1 MSRPKNEAFEKP
13 PALATRSSSR
23 EHYVAPEFR
32 SSSRPSSTSSTSAAG
47 AAASVTDSADLHD
60 VFDDPTGD
68 VTATTAAG
76 TTLSTAGAS
85 ITTTATPIVTSA
97 AATFQTPSQT
107 LTASHPAT
115 TSSVPTT
122 STTMAD
128 AQVSGP
134 SAPAQPPAT
143 SSATGA
149 VGAPAAQAINRSQE
163 NSFAPPVFHGAAH
176 EDAEVWLSRFEKYI
190 VYRGFNDRDKVNF
203 LAVVLRDDAADWY
216 DSLPDTSTDTW
227 AHLKQAFEQRFKE
240 TDLLKW
246 QKAST
251 MWSRSQGEM
260 ESVDAYVT
268 AMKKLARSVAVDD
281 VQLRF
286 AIQRGLR
293 PELIGHVIQS
303 QPESI
308 DALIKSARIAEAA
321 ASATAAAKPETSLDK
336 VIMALSA
343 NREAAER
350 NTEEMKRLAGQLAT
364 GQSINAVDNEPTA
377 AGPRSTTGRRGGAI
391 SNGQQRGQRWR
402 PRGQRQQQWPA
413 PQLTE
418 AQRSQ
423 QNPGTEMPSSPCS
436 DCGGMHAFGKQFCRA
451 RDIDCFLCGRRGHL
465 KRMCR
470 SGRRPMANFQGNIG
484 PPNFSA

>member
-23 EHYVAPEFR
+23 EHYVASKFR
-32 SSSRPSSTSSTSAAG
+32 SSSQPSSTSSMSGAG
-47 AAASVTDSADLHD
+47 AAALVTDSADLQD

-68 VTATTAAG
+68 VTVTTAAG
-76 TTLSTAGAS
+76 PALSTAGAS
-85 ITTTATPIVTSA
+85 VTTTVAPIATPA
-97 AATFQTPSQT
+97 ATTFQTLTQT
-107 LTASHPAT
+107 LTTTVSHPAA
-115 TSSVPTT
+115 TSSVTMT
-122 STTMAD
+122 STTMMD
-128 AQVSGP
+128 AQVQGT
-134 SAPAQPPAT
+134 SAPAPTPAT
-143 SSATGA
+143 SSAS
-149 VGAPAAQAINRSQE
+149 GAPAAQAINRSQE

-176 EDAEVWLSRFEKYI
+176 EDAEAWLSRFEKYI
-190 VYRGFNDRDKVNF
+190 VYRCFSETDKVNF

-216 DSLPDTSTDTW
+216 DSLPDTSTDSW
-227 AHLKQAFEQRFKE
+227 AHLKQAFEQRFKD

-268 AMKKLARSVAVDD
+268 AMKKLARSVAVDN

-308 DALIKSARIAEAA
+308 DELIKAARIAEAA
-321 ASATAAAKPETSLDK
+321 ASATAVAKPETSFDK
-336 VIMALSA
+336 VITALLA

-350 NTEEMKRLAGQLAT
+350 NTEEMKRLAGQLT
-364 GQSINAVDNEPTA
+364 TSQSINAVDNVPTA
-377 AGPRSTTGRRGGAI
+377 VGPRSTTGRRGGAI

-402 PRGQRQQQWPA
+402 PRGQRQQQWPV
-413 PQLTE
+413 PQPTE
-418 AQRSQ
+418 AQHTQ
-423 QNPGTEMPSSPCS
+423 QNMGSEMPSRPCS
-436 DCGGMHAFGKQFCRA
+436 NCGGMHAFGKQFCRA
-451 RDIDCFLCGRRGHL
+451 RDIDCFQCGRRGHL

-470 SGRRPMANFQGNIG
+470 SGRRPMANFQGDIG